1 MCGIIGAIG
10 VVEESAKRDALE
22 NIIHRGPNSTGIYS
36 KETLFLGHT
45 RLSIQ
50 DLSEKANQPMFSD
63 DKRHVII
70 FNGEIYNH
78 LEIRRELLT
87 NRDFKS
93 TGDTETVLYAYIQYG
108 VSILEKL
115 NGIFAFAIFDNETS
129 EIIIVRDHFGVK
141 PLYFYKKDDL
151 FLFGSELKSFLPF
164 KIDLSFC
171 PEAVFNYISFLWSPG
186 EKTAFKYVKK
196 LLPGTFLKFNIKEKI
211 NISPVRFYKLNYPSV
226 KSNLTEE
233 QLIDALENYLL
244 KAVERQLLSDVPVGF
259 FLSGGLDSSLL
270 VAMARRL
277 NPESE
282 LKCFTIDVG
291 ENNASIEGFS
301 DDLHYAK
308 KVASYLNVD
317 LRKVNA
323 NFDIVEMFDKMIWHL
338 DEPQADAAPLN
349 VLKIANLARNQGIKV
364 LIGGT
369 AGDDLFSGYRRHQ
382 ALNIEKYIK
391 VLPSLIVSLIQG
403 AVMILP
409 SHLPV
414 FRRLK
419 KLFSNLHQSPIRRQL
434 SYFSWLPDNTVHSLF
449 STDWND
455 YLKNYDPFEYF
466 YKVGSD
472 LDKQTSDLDRM
483 LFWELKT
490 FLVDHN
496 LNYTDKLGM
505 AVGVEARVPFL
516 DLDLVEFSQSI
527 PTSLKMKGI
536 ETKYILKKVAERYL
550 PHEVIYRPKTGF
562 GAPVRKWITSDLQ
575 PMIDER
581 LSIDRIKAR
590 GIFNPMAVW
599 DLINQNKSGK
609 IDASYSIWALLAIES
624 WCMQFVDGIKLYKVN
639 NKVK

>member
-1 MCGIIGAIG
+1 MCGIVGVIGIKVVDSTAILSSI
-10 VVEESAKRDALE
+10 V
-22 NIIHRGPNSTGIYS
+22 HRGPDSRGFFQ
-36 KETLFLGHT
+36 EGEVFLGHT

-50 DLSEKANQPMFSD
+50 DLSENGNQPMLSD
-63 DKRHVII
+63 DKRYVII

-78 LEIRRELLT
+78 LDIRRELLT
-87 NRDFKS
+87 NREFKS
-93 TGDTETVLYAYIQYG
+93 SGDTETVLYAYIQYG

-141 PLYFYKKDDL
+141 PLYFYRKDDL

-164 KIDLSFC
+164 NIDLSLC

-186 EKTAFKYVKK
+186 EKTSFKYVKK

-211 NISPVRFYKLNYPSV
+211 DIDPVGFYKLNYPSI
-226 KSNLTEE
+226 KSDLTEE
-233 QLIDALENYLL
+233 RLIDELENHLL

-270 VAMARRL
+270 VAMARKL
-277 NPESE
+277 NPQSE
-282 LKCFTIDVG
+282 MKCFTIDVG
-291 ENNASIEGFS
+291 ENNASVEGFS

-317 LRKVNA
+317 LNIVNA
-323 NFDIVEMFDKMIWHL
+323 NFDIVAMFDKMIWHL

-349 VLKIANLARNQGIKV
+349 VLKIASLARDQDIKV

-391 VLPSLIVSLIQG
+391 ILPSFIVSLVQG
-403 AVMILP
+403 TVKLLP

-419 KLFSNLHQSPIRRQL
+419 KLVSNFHQTPIKRQL
-434 SYFSWLPDNTVHSLF
+434 SYFSWLPENTVHSLF
-449 STDWND
+449 SADWKE
-455 YLKNYDPFEYF
+455 YIKNYDPFEYF
-466 YKVGSD
+466 FKVGND
-472 LDKQTSDLDRM
+472 LDKRASDLDRM

-505 AVGVEARVPFL
+505 AIGVEARVPFL

-527 PTSLKMKGI
+527 PTSMKMRGK

-550 PHEVIYRPKTGF
+550 PNDVIYRPKTGF

-581 LSIDRIKAR
+581 LSADRIKAR
-590 GIFNPMAVW
+590 GIFNPESVW

-624 WCMQFVDGIKLYKVN
+624 WCMQFVDGIELYKVK
-639 NKVK
+639 NKAK

>member
-1 MCGIIGAIG
+1 MCGIVGVIGADL
-10 VVEESAKRDALE
+10 SS
-22 NIIHRGPNSTGIYS
+22 NIYDSLNLISHRGPDSYGEYKNDD
-36 KETLFLGHT
+36 LLLGHT

-50 DLSEKANQPMFSD
+50 DLSENGNQPMFSD
-63 DKRHVII
+63 DKRFVII

-78 LEIRRELLT
+78 HEIRRELLH
-87 NRDFKS
+87 NRNFKS
-93 TGDTETVLYAYIQYG
+93 SGDTETVLYAYIQYG
-108 VSILEKL
+108 VSILEKF
-115 NGIFAFAIFDNETS
+115 NGIFAFAIFDNETN

-141 PLYFYKKDDL
+141 PLYFYKKGAL

-164 KIDLSFC
+164 KIDLSLC

-196 LLPGTFLKFNIKEKI
+196 LLPGTYFKFNIKERKDI
-211 NISPVRFYKLNYPSV
+211 EPVVFYKLKYPNV
-226 KSNLTEE
+226 KSNLIEAE
-233 QLIDALENYLL
+233 LVDELENHLL
-244 KAVERQLLSDVPVGF
+244 KAVQRQLLSDVPVGF

-270 VAMARRL
+270 VAMARSL
-277 NPESE
+277 SPELE
-282 LKCFTIDVG
+282 MKCFTIDVG
-291 ENNASIEGFS
+291 ENNANIEGFAN
-301 DDLHYAK
+301 DIHFAK

-317 LRKVNA
+317 LNIVNA
-323 NFDIVEMFDKMIWHL
+323 NIDIVEMFDKMIWHL

-349 VLKIANLARNQGIKV
+349 VLKIASLARNQEIKV

-382 ALNIEKYIK
+382 ALKIEKYIK
-391 VLPSLIVSLIQG
+391 
-403 AVMILP
+403 ILP
-409 SHLPV
+409 SFIVSIVQRTMKFLPSNLPV

-419 KLFSNLHQSPIRRQL
+419 KLVRNLHETPIKRQL
-434 SYFSWLPDNTVHSLF
+434 SYFSWLPENTVNSLF
-449 STDWND
+449 SAEWKERI
-455 YLKNYDPFEYF
+455 KNYDPYEYF
-466 YKVGSD
+466 YKTEID
-472 LDKQTSDLDRM
+472 LDKNVNDLDRM
-483 LFWELKT
+483 LYWELKT

-516 DLDLVEFSQSI
+516 DIDLVEFSQSI
-527 PTSLKMKGI
+527 PTSMKMRGK

-550 PHEVIYRPKTGF
+550 PHDVIYRPKTGF

-590 GIFNPMAVW
+590 GIFNPETVW

-624 WCMQFVDGIKLYKVN
+624 WCMQFIDGIELYKVK
-639 NKVK
+639 NKAK

>member
-1 MCGIIGAIG
+1 MCGIVGGIGFSN
-10 VVEESAKRDALE
+10 VDEEKILSFI
-22 NIIHRGPNSTGIYS
+22 NHRGPDSSGFF
-36 KETLFLGHT
+36 KQDFLFFGHT

-50 DLSEKANQPMFSD
+50 DLSENGNQPMFSD
-63 DKRHVII
+63 DRRFVII

-78 LEIRRELLT
+78 LEIRNELLAD
-87 NRDFKS
+87 REFKS
-93 TGDTETVLYAYIQYG
+93 TGDTETVLYSYIKYG

-115 NGIFAFAIFDNETS
+115 NGIFAFSIFDNETN
-129 EIIIVRDHFGVK
+129 EIIIARDHFGVK
-141 PLYFYKKDDL
+141 PLYYYNNNGL

-171 PEAVFNYISFLWSPG
+171 PEAIYNYISFLWSPG
-186 EKTAFKYVKK
+186 DNTSFKYVKK
-196 LLPGTFLKFNIKEKI
+196 LLPGNYLKFRVDEQI
-211 NISPVRFYKLNYPSV
+211 NVKPKSFYKLNYPKK
-226 KSNLTEE
+226 KSTNSEE
-233 QLIDALENYLL
+233 QLINELEIHLL
-244 KAVERQLLSDVPVGF
+244 KAVDRQLLSDVPVGF
-259 FLSGGLDSSLL
+259 FLSGGLDSSIL

-277 NPESE
+277 NPELE

-291 ENNASIEGFS
+291 ESNASSEGFS

-317 LRKVNA
+317 LSIVNA
-323 NFDIVEMFDKMIWHL
+323 NFDIVELFDKMIWHL

-349 VLKIANLARNQGIKV
+349 VLKIAGIARDQDIKV

-391 VLPSLIVSLIQG
+391 ILPTFIVSLVQG
-403 AVMILP
+403 TVKLLP

-419 KLFSNLHQSPIRRQL
+419 KLVSNLHETPIKRQL
-434 SYFSWLPDNTVHSLF
+434 SYFSWLPENTVHSLF
-449 STDWND
+449 SADWKD
-455 YLKNYDPFEYF
+455 RIKNYDPFEYF
-466 YKVGSD
+466 YLIGNEFNKD
-472 LDKQTSDLDRM
+472 ANDLDRM

-527 PTSLKMKGI
+527 PTSMKMRGK

-550 PHEVIYRPKTGF
+550 PHDVIYRPKTGF

-590 GIFNPMAVW
+590 GIFNSEAVW
-599 DLINQNKSGK
+599 DLIYQNKSGK

-624 WCMQFVDGIKLYKVN
+624 WCMQFVDGIELYKVKN
-639 NKVK
+639 

>member
-1 MCGIIGAIG
+1 MCGIVGGIGTF
-10 VVEESAKRDALE
+10 ED
-22 NIIHRGPNSTGIYS
+22 NIINSTIEIISHRGPDSNGTYF
-36 KETLFLGHT
+36 KDNLFLGHT

-50 DLSEKANQPMFSD
+50 DLSENGSQPMFSS
-63 DKRHVII
+63 DKRYVII
-70 FNGEIYNH
+70 FNGEVYNH
-78 LEIRRELLT
+78 LDIRREFLT
-87 NRDFKS
+87 DINFKS
-93 TGDTETVLYAYIQYG
+93 SSDTETVLYAYIKHG
-108 VSILEKL
+108 VSIFEKM
-115 NGIFAFAIFDNETS
+115 NGIFALAIFDNEED
-129 EIIIVRDHFGVK
+129 EIVIARDHFGVK
-141 PLYFYKKDDL
+141 PLYFFSKKDL

-171 PEAVFNYISFLWSPG
+171 PEAVFNYISLLWSPG
-186 EKTAFKYVKK
+186 EKTPFNYVKK
-196 LLPGTFLKFNIKEKI
+196 LLPGTYLKFNTKE
-211 NISPVRFYKLNYPSV
+211 NITIDPLSFYKLKDPSV
-226 KSNLTEE
+226 KSVLTEE
-233 QLIDALENYLL
+233 ELIDALENHLL

-277 NPESE
+277 NPDLEI
-282 LKCFTIDVG
+282 KCFTIDIG
-291 ENNASIEGFS
+291 ENNASKDGFA
-301 DDLHYAK
+301 DDLYYAK
-308 KVASYLNVD
+308 KVASYLNVE
-317 LRKVNA
+317 LNIVNA
-323 NFDIVEMFDKMIWHL
+323 NFDIVQMFDKMIWHL

-349 VLKIANLARNQGIKV
+349 VLKIADLARNQDIKV

-391 VLPSLIVSLIQG
+391 VLPYFIVSLVQG
-403 AVMILP
+403 AVKILP
-409 SHLPV
+409 SHLPA

-419 KLFSNLHQSPIRRQL
+419 KIVSNLHQTPIKRQL
-434 SYFSWLPDNTVHSLF
+434 SYFSWLPENTVRSLF
-449 STDWND
+449 TNDWND
-455 YLKNYDPFEYF
+455 YLKNYNPFEYF
-466 YKVGSD
+466 YKVGND

-527 PTSLKMKGI
+527 PTSLKMKGK

-562 GAPVRKWITSDLQ
+562 GAPLRKWITSDLQ

-590 GIFNPMAVW
+590 GIFNPIAVW

-624 WCMQFVDGIKLYKVN
+624 WCMQFVDGIELHKVN

>member
-1 MCGIIGAIG
+1 MCGIIGGIGNFENSVLNQAI
-10 VVEESAKRDALE
+10 D
-22 NIIHRGPNSTGIYS
+22 NIAHRGPDSKGIFNN
-36 KETLFLGHT
+36 EHIFLGHT

-50 DLSEKANQPMFSD
+50 DLSENGNQPMFSD
-63 DKRHVII
+63 DYRYVII

-78 LEIRRELLT
+78 LEIRSELLT

-93 TGDTETVLYAYIQYG
+93 SGDTETVLYAFIQYG
-108 VSILEKL
+108 VAILEKL
-115 NGIFAFAIFDNETS
+115 NGIFAFAIFDNQTNEL
-129 EIIIVRDHFGVK
+129 IIARDHFGVK
-141 PLYFYKKDDL
+141 PLYYYQENDL

-164 KIDLSFC
+164 KIDLSLSQ
-171 PEAVFNYISFLWSPG
+171 EAVFNYVSFLWSPG
-186 EKTAFKYVKK
+186 EKTAFKNVKK
-196 LLPGTFLKFNIKEKI
+196 LLPGTFLKFNIKENIEI
-211 NISPVRFYKLNYPSV
+211 NPVSFYKLNCPSV

-233 QLIDALENYLL
+233 QLIDVLENHLL

-277 NPESE
+277 NPELE
-282 LKCFTIDVG
+282 MKCFTIDLG
-291 ENNASIEGFS
+291 ENNASIDGFA

-308 KVASYLNVD
+308 KVASYLNVE
-317 LRKVNA
+317 LNIVNA
-323 NFDIVEMFDKMIWHL
+323 NFDIVQMFDKMIWHL

-349 VLKIANLARNQGIKV
+349 VLKIANLARNQDIKV

-369 AGDDLFSGYRRHQ
+369 AGDDLFSGYRRHR

-391 VLPSLIVSLIQG
+391 VLPSFIVSLVQS
-403 AVMILP
+403 AVKILP
-409 SHLPV
+409 SHLPA

-419 KLFSNLHQSPIRRQL
+419 KIVSNLHQAPIRRQL
-434 SYFSWLPDNTVHSLF
+434 SYFSWLPEKTVYSLF
-449 STDWND
+449 TNDWND

-466 YKVGSD
+466 YKVGND
-472 LDKQTSDLDRM
+472 LDKQASDLDRM

-527 PTSLKMKGI
+527 PTSLKMKGK
-536 ETKYILKKVAERYL
+536 ETKYILKKVAEKYL

-624 WCMQFVDGIKLYKVN
+624 WCMQFVDGIEFHKVN

>member
-1 MCGIIGAIG
+1 MCGIVGGIGFSN
-10 VVEESAKRDALE
+10 VDEEKILSFI
-22 NIIHRGPNSTGIYS
+22 NHRGPDSSGFY
-36 KETLFLGHT
+36 KQDFLFFGHT

-50 DLSEKANQPMFSD
+50 DLSENGNQPMFSD
-63 DKRHVII
+63 DRRFVII

-78 LEIRRELLT
+78 LEIRNELLAD
-87 NRDFKS
+87 REFKS
-93 TGDTETVLYAYIQYG
+93 TGDTETVLYSYIKYG

-115 NGIFAFAIFDNETS
+115 NGIFAFSIFDSGTN
-129 EIIIVRDHFGVK
+129 EIIIARDHFGVK
-141 PLYFYKKDDL
+141 PLYYYNKNDL

-171 PEAVFNYISFLWSPG
+171 PEAIFNYISFLWSPG
-186 EKTAFKYVKK
+186 DNTSFKYVKK
-196 LLPGTFLKFNIKEKI
+196 LLPGNYIKFRVDEQI
-211 NISPVRFYKLNYPSV
+211 NVKPKSFYKLNYPKK
-226 KSNLTEE
+226 KSTNSEE
-233 QLIDALENYLL
+233 QLINELEILLL

-259 FLSGGLDSSLL
+259 FLSGGLDSSIL

-277 NPESE
+277 NPELQ

-291 ENNASIEGFS
+291 ESNASIEGFS
-301 DDLHYAK
+301 DDLYYAK
-308 KVASYLNVD
+308 KVAGYLNVD
-317 LRKVNA
+317 LSIVNA
-323 NFDIVEMFDKMIWHL
+323 NFDIVELFDKMIWHL

-349 VLKIANLARNQGIKV
+349 VLKIAGIARDQHIKV

-391 VLPSLIVSLIQG
+391 ILPTFMVSLVQG
-403 AVMILP
+403 TVKLLP

-419 KLFSNLHQSPIRRQL
+419 KLVSNLHTTPIKRQL
-434 SYFSWLPDNTVHSLF
+434 SYFLWLPENTVHSLF
-449 STDWND
+449 SADWKESI
-455 YLKNYDPFEYF
+455 KNYDPFEYF
-466 YKVGSD
+466 YQIGNEF
-472 LDKQTSDLDRM
+472 DKDANDLDRM

-527 PTSLKMKGI
+527 PTSMKMRGK
-536 ETKYILKKVAERYL
+536 ETKYILKKVAERFL
-550 PHEVIYRPKTGF
+550 PHDVIYRPKTGF

-590 GIFNPMAVW
+590 GIFNPDAVW

-624 WCMQFVDGIKLYKVN
+624 WCMQFVDGIELH
-639 NKVK
+639 